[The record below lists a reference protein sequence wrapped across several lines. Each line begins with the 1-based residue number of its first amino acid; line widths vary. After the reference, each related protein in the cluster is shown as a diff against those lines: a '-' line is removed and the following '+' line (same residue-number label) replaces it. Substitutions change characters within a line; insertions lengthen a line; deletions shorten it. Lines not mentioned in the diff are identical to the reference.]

1 MNAQEFDPQRWD
13 HWLVIV
19 AFVALSSWIIW
30 KVYLDS

>member
-1 MNAQEFDPQRWD
+1 MSAQEFDTQRWD

-19 AFVALSSWIIW
+19 AFVALSSWIVW